1 MSLFREPPWPPQ
13 SFDEIDVLILE
24 KIDACRIGA
33 RSVGVGSMQVEDTK
47 LTGRDRHRNPFAR
60 GEIGDNCLPR
70 DLRAT
75 SSAAMILRRRVATAE
90 ALPRAGVNCEQA
102 AIGLAA
108 KFLRY
113 FAGGVRGDDVNAKKK
128 NPEQHARGS
137 WK

>member
-1 MSLFREPPWPPQ
+1 MRFNHR
-13 SFDEIDVLILE
+13 V
-24 KIDACRIGA
+24 GA
-33 RSVGVGSMQVEDTK
+33 RELRWNFKAQRLAGHEQR
-47 LTGRDRHRNPFAR
+47 RD
-60 GEIGDNCLPR
+60 E
-70 DLRAT
+70 
-75 SSAAMILRRRVATAE
+75 LRRRVATAE

-113 FAGGVRGDDVNAKKK
+113 FGGGVRGDDVNAKKK